1 MLNFVPVAMV
11 TKIYFCR
18 RRLLKSKYS
27 FSRVEDGCCQMKVIG
42 KIPDTCL
49 WVTKIT
55 QRLLVV
61 DKARSEILI
70 SFSLD
75 ILAESY
81 MEL

>member
-11 TKIYFCR
+11 TKIYYSCR
-18 RRLLKSKYS
+18 RRLLKSKYYS
-27 FSRVEDGCCQMKVIG
+27 FPRVEDECCQMKVIG

-61 DKARSEILI
+61 DKAR
-70 SFSLD
+70 
-75 ILAESY
+75 
-81 MEL
+81 